1 MFISMFRTL
10 ILYSVVLVS
19 MRIMGKKQIG
29 QLEPFELAVAI
40 MISELASLPMQDPK
54 IPIMHGIIP
63 IITLLFFQVLLSIIQ
78 LKSEKARI
86 LINGKPNILI
96 NHGEINIDEMKEQ
109 KYNINDLMEELR
121 LKGYHNINDIEF
133 AILESSGQ
141 ISIIPKL
148 DAANVTRKDLN
159 IKGGRNII
167 PVTLILDGKLN
178 IKNLNYINKS
188 EKWLYDKLK
197 ENKISSAKDVF
208 IAYLDS
214 EGNFHLQKNKNER
227 GK

>member
-1 MFISMFRTL
+1 MFRTL